1 MEGWLEVIAKNLTLI
16 VDAMALLIISIGTIE
31 AFFAGIRVLLISSA
45 TNEERRMVWVRYA
58 RWLIAGL
65 TFQLAA
71 DIIGTS
77 VAPNWTASGDSVQSP
92 SSGLSSTSSLSVSS
106 PRLRTSNFFFPKRDC
121 RWIVNDSA

>member
-1 MEGWLEVIAKNLTLI
+1 MEDWLEVIAKNVTLI

-31 AFFAGIRVLLISSA
+31 AFFAGVRVLLISSA
-45 TNEERRMVWVRYA
+45 TNEERRKVWVRYA

-77 VAPNWTASGDSVQSP
+77 VAPNWDSIGRLGAIAVIRTFLDFFLERDLAEAS
-92 SSGLSSTSSLSVSS
+92 L
-106 PRLRTSNFFFPKRDC
+106 K
-121 RWIVNDSA
+121 